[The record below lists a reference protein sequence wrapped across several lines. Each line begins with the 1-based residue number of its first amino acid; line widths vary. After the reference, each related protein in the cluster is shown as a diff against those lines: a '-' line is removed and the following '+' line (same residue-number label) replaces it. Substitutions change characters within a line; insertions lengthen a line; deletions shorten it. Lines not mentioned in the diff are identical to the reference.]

1 MNVIKIP
8 AKPQKGNNTAKQ
20 EVKRLRVAA
29 YCRVSTDNDEQATS
43 YETQIEHY
51 TEYINKN
58 PEWVLVNVYADEGI
72 SATNTKKRDQFNAMI
87 EDCKRGLID
96 MILTKSISRFA
107 RNTVDCLNYIRML
120 KGMNIPVFFEKESI
134 NTMDA
139 KGEVWL
145 TIMASL
151 AQQESESISKNVKLG
166 MQYRFQQGKVMV
178 NARCFLGYDKDE
190 EGHLIVNPEQAAIVK
205 RIFLEYLEGASCQ
218 KIAKGL
224 ERDGILTARGNPR
237 WHDST
242 VRKILENE
250 KYMGDVLLQKTYTVD
265 FLSKKR
271 VKNNGIMP
279 QYYIEDDHE
288 AIIPKDLFLKVQEE
302 MARRSADR
310 DCMGKKRRFSAN
322 QAFSQI
328 VFCAEC
334 GETFKRLHWNN
345 RGRKY
350 IVWRCSSRLHDN
362 STCSA
367 RTVREDVLQEA
378 FLEAVNQIVGNSRE
392 YLRVL
397 QQNLELAIKQVN
409 PDSVEY
415 LDAQMAELQHELI
428 DRTERHENYDDLAE
442 EILHLRQLREQT
454 VMDDA
459 AKAEYQNRIKELQAF
474 IRSQPKQLT
483 FDDGL
488 VKRLLSKVTVF
499 PEHLVFEF
507 KSGVT
512 VSVEK

>member
-1 MNVIKIP
+1 
-8 AKPQKGNNTAKQ
+8 
-20 EVKRLRVAA
+20 
-29 YCRVSTDNDEQATS
+29 
-43 YETQIEHY
+43 
-51 TEYINKN
+51 
-58 PEWVLVNVYADEGI
+58 
-72 SATNTKKRDQFNAMI
+72 
-87 EDCKRGLID
+87 

-139 KGEVWL
+139 KGEVLL

-178 NARCFLGYDKDE
+178 NARCFLGYDKNE

-250 KYMGDVLLQKTYTVD
+250 KYMGDALLQKTYTVD

-271 VKNNGIMP
+271 IKNNGIMP

-322 QAFSQI
+322 HAFSQI

-367 RTVREDVLQEA
+367 RTVRGDVLQEA

-415 LDAQMAELQHELI
+415 LDARMADLQHELI

-442 EILHLRQLREQT
+442 EILRLRQLREQT

>member
-1 MNVIKIP
+1 
-8 AKPQKGNNTAKQ
+8 
-20 EVKRLRVAA
+20 
-29 YCRVSTDNDEQATS
+29 
-43 YETQIEHY
+43 
-51 TEYINKN
+51 
-58 PEWVLVNVYADEGI
+58 
-72 SATNTKKRDQFNAMI
+72 
-87 EDCKRGLID
+87 
-96 MILTKSISRFA
+96 
-107 RNTVDCLNYIRML
+107 
-120 KGMNIPVFFEKESI
+120 
-134 NTMDA
+134 
-139 KGEVWL
+139 
-145 TIMASL
+145 MASL

-250 KYMGDVLLQKTYTVD
+250 KYMGDALLQKTYTVD

-322 QAFSQI
+322 HAFSQI
-328 VFCAEC
+328 IFCAEC

-415 LDAQMAELQHELI
+415 LDARMADLQHELI

-442 EILHLRQLREQT
+442 EILRLRQLREQT

-499 PEHLVFEF
+499 SEHLVFEF

-512 VSVEK
+512 VTVEK